1 MNDDTMD
8 TPAADAEAPAAEFA
22 SNQAMENAALA
33 GAAAIQRL
41 VAECNG
47 LRTRVGLQ
55 EAELARLRSANEGVR
70 RRFAMLHQRYV
81 ELAKKILGQL
91 EQFDGLIRETGQEA
105 LNEAG
110 RQENGRHDEPMVLE
124 QPAQDS
130 NGMLRA
136 KAQRPRH
143 REHHGASPA
152 RPSPLDTARGVT
164 ARSVRWR
171 RRPP

>member
-8 TPAADAEAPAAEFA
+8 APTADAEAPAAEFA

-41 VAECNG
+41 VAECNS

-91 EQFDGLIRETGQEA
+91 EQFDGLIRETGQDA

-110 RQENGRHDEPMVLE
+110 RQENGRHEEPMVLE

-130 NGMLRA
+130 NGSSAPKPNGRDIASIMAQAPRA
-136 KAQRPRH
+136 PH
-143 REHHGASPA
+143 R
-152 RPSPLDTARGVT
+152 
-164 ARSVRWR
+164 
-171 RRPP
+171 